1 MIIVISLMV
10 CGIVIGYVFRERNLK
25 IVQKLINYAIFLLL
39 FLLGITVGANGE
51 VMDNLD
57 TIGVDALII
66 TLAAVAG
73 SVLCAWGVYR
83 FFFLPTKKNVSA

>member
-10 CGIVIGYVFRERNLK
+10 CGIVIGYLFRERNLK
-25 IVQKLINYAIFLLL
+25 VVQKLINYAIFLLL

-57 TIGVDALII
+57 TIGAEAVII

-83 FFFLPTKKNVSA
+83 FFFLPAKKNAGV